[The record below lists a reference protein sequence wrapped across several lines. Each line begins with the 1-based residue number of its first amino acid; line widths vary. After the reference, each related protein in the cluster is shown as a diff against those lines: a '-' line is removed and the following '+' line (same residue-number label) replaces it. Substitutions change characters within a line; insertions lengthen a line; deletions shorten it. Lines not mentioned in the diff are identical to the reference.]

1 MQRWTEVDLLEGP
14 WQKNDC
20 SSYFKYSLRLQVFL
34 LFEGLDREQ
43 WSKKLDESRDAYS
56 ALRAHFLKYIEH
68 PDDLESSADPL
79 ADDEEVCLTRP
90 VVNEEALQRHPGNP

>member
-1 MQRWTEVDLLEGP
+1 MGKERLQLL
-14 WQKNDC
+14 
-20 SSYFKYSLRLQVFL
+20 FKHSFHLQVFL

-68 PDDLESSADPL
+68 PDDLESTSDPL
-79 ADDEEVCLTRP
+79 ADDEEVCET
-90 VVNEEALQRHPGNP
+90 EAVDDGEKVSWNPATLG